1 MVMMCVC
8 HQNALDRKTEELT
21 PLGYHLARM
30 PVDPHV
36 GKVLLFGAIFSCIDP
51 IATIA
56 ASLGFKDAFYMP
68 LVSLIN
74 AAYFHFDAN
83 CIGGQASYQTF
94 VVGQSYHLRQCSS
107 SE

>member
-1 MVMMCVC
+1 MC

-36 GKVLLFGAIFSCIDP
+36 GKMLLFGAIFSCIDP

-56 ASLGFKDAFYMP
+56 ASLGFKDAFFIP
-68 LVSLIN
+68 LVSLLLMFTLMLIVFGEG
-74 AAYFHFDAN
+74 AP
-83 CIGGQASYQTF
+83 CQTF
-94 VVGQSYHLRQCSS
+94 VVCQSYHPQQCSAN
-107 SE
+107 E